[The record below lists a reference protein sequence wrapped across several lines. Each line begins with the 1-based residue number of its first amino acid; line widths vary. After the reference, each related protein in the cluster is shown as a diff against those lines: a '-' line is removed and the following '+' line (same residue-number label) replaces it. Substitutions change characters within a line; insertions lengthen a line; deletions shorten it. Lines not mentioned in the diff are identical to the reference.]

1 MRTDY
6 SMWGG
11 KPRQSLQILEM
22 IAAHGDSDE
31 CLLWPYRCRK
41 DGYGDVQHEKKRWR
55 VTRLTWFLVYGSL
68 DETLFIL
75 HSCDNPPCF
84 NPKHLF
90 QGTQDDNMKDMDRK
104 GRRKTNGRPGILR
117 GPSPHLAGENA
128 SQSKLTEDQVREIRL
143 RHANGETYERI
154 AADYGINASNA
165 SHIFHRRTWSH
176 VE

>member
-55 VTRLTWFLVYGSL
+55 VTRLTWLLVYGSL

-90 QGTQDDNMKDMDRK
+90 QGTQDDNMKDMRK
-104 GRRKTNGRPGILR
+104 KNRWKSVNPTNGADHHSHKLSADEVVEIRSRYRPGILQV
-117 GPSPHLAGENA
+117 HLAKEFGV
-128 SQSKLTEDQVREIRL
+128 SQSAISGLLL
-143 RHANGETYERI
+143 RK
-154 AADYGINASNA
+154 
-165 SHIFHRRTWSH
+165 TWKH
-176 VE
+176 VK